1 MSSAAASANS
11 QGPDV
16 TIRAATPADLPHVRG
31 LLCQADLPID
41 GVPEDLA
48 HFFVAQREDAVVG
61 AIGLEHY
68 NTSAL
73 LRSAVVHPSL
83 RGTGVGESLVSALLE
98 HGRALGV
105 RDMVLLTTTAEG
117 WFPRF
122 GFTRIARDEIP
133 SALNASEELKGACPA
148 SAVAMR
154 CVLDARRKT

>member
-1 MSSAAASANS
+1 MSHVAQSAASL
-11 QGPDV
+11 GTDV
-16 TIRAATPADLPHVRG
+16 LIRAATPGDLPDVRG
-31 LLCQADLPID
+31 LLCQANLPVD

-48 HFFVAQREDAVVG
+48 HFFVAERPDGIVG

-68 NTSAL
+68 NESAL
-73 LRSAVVHPSL
+73 LRSAVVHPTL
-83 RGTGVGESLVSALLE
+83 RGSGVGQSLVTALLE

-122 GFTRIARDEIP
+122 GFQRIGREEIP
-133 SALNASEELKGACPA
+133 AALHASQELQGACPA

-154 CVLDARRKT
+154 CRL